1 MDRQRLNE
9 QLEQLHTDLDQTEPS
24 DETRAAH
31 ENLKRGIRDA
41 IDNPETE
48 PHHYDSLRERLNEA
62 LLRFE
67 VSHPLLFASTQRALD
82 ALNEMGI

>member
-1 MDRQRLNE
+1 MDKQQLNAH
-9 QLEQLHTDLDQTEPS
+9 LEQLHTDLNETEPT
-24 DETRAAH
+24 DETRDAH
-31 ENLKRGIRDA
+31 ETLKRGIRDVL
-41 IDNPETE
+41 DNPEAE
-48 PHHYDSLRERLNEA
+48 SHHYDSLRERLNEA